1 MKKNTQLSK
10 PVTEERV
17 TPVFVHSLFR
27 SGSTYF
33 YNALK
38 RTNKY
43 HVYHEPFHEAIGT
56 LPTGWSDLVSRTA
69 EFKSLLRHEF
79 LSGSYFDEYAHLLPY
94 IKQTFDQSVSYEL
107 FFLDRKSD
115 SKPLKDYVD
124 CLMQGANTRPIFQ
137 CTRTIGRID
146 WLKANYPS
154 SHIFLLRNPWDQWYS
169 YKVDRYIA
177 ATPQLI
183 YSQPRLPAVLAE
195 ISSACRFNSL
205 PGSELSR
212 QVEYSWTHPQNAEID
227 YFLFFGLWCYALLT
241 AQSSCDL
248 VLDMDAITR
257 LKAQRN
263 AAEGR
268 LKDLDLVVSLSD
280 CELHRALF
288 RPDEL
293 ELFRHIESQVI
304 EIFKRNGFPVGHVV
318 AYLANERA
326 ISFTIQRPDSRR
338 RNMALADAPRLRG
351 ALLQTQSNFSITAGS
366 LNRALIEYENRTL
379 GLNQALTGRESEVLK
394 LTDETVQRGKWAL
407 GLEQELGE
415 AKTLISQRDQ
425 QVASLSQA
433 AAERDSQLASL
444 NQALGERDQQLASLG
459 QATAERD
466 GQLASLRELLAE
478 RERQVTEL
486 TDETVRR
493 GQWALG
499 LDEQLKAS
507 QAKLA
512 HLIATNS
519 WKITRPFREVR
530 RWLTNPSA
538 QARRYFRLTA
548 EGSKGVYRKL
558 PLHHQTKTKHRFLV
572 AKHAPSLLLA
582 SNGQHLPAPSIQV
595 SNTANNQPSPEAR
608 IVAAGIVLVTSA
620 QPVVS
625 VIVPVYGQSGYTLR
639 CLASIAANPPA
650 IPIEIIV
657 VNDCSPD
664 NSADL
669 LQAIVGIRLLSNS
682 VNQGF
687 IRSCNLGAKE
697 ASGQYLYFLNNDT
710 EVTPGWLDEM
720 VRTFDLFPG
729 TGLVGSKLVYPNGSL
744 QEAGGIIWKDGSAW
758 NFGRNQD
765 PALPVYNYA
774 REVDYCSGASIMVP
788 KTLFEE
794 LGGFDEHYLPA
805 YCEDADLALKIREK
819 NYRVIY
825 QPMSTVIH
833 YEGITS
839 GTDTSQGPK
848 AYQVENTRKMF
859 ARWKERLQDH
869 QLPGSDLDKAKDRR
883 ARKRVLV
890 LEHCTPTPDQDAGS
904 VTVFNLLLLLRE
916 MDFQV
921 TFIPEDNFLYMP
933 EYTTALQRNGV
944 EVLYAPYVSSVEK
957 HVKEFGDRYDLAFL
971 FRPLVVERNLTT
983 IRAYCPRAKVLYYTH
998 DLHFLR
1004 MAREA
1009 VLLGDAA
1016 KQKAADEMKQREFDV
1031 IRMSDASIAVT
1042 ENEAELLR
1050 PTFPQNIIHV
1060 LPLILGI
1067 PGTEIG
1073 FAERRDIVFIG
1084 GYQHAPNVDAV
1095 QYFVAEIMPLLRS
1108 RLPGVRFHAVGSKA
1122 PAEIQALAS
1131 NDVII
1136 EGFVEDL
1143 TTFLNKMRVSVA
1155 PLRYGAGIKGKI
1167 GTAMAVGLPVV
1178 ASSLAAEGMSLT
1190 DGENILVA
1198 DGAESIAVAIARL
1211 YQDESL
1217 WNKLSKVGVQ
1227 FADAAWG
1234 SEAAWKTLATIL
1246 SELGIGVHRSAYPLR
1261 LFSPSSIPS
1270 NKFEHDRSK
1279 AALQPVF
1286 IARDRAQYEE
1296 GLKHPAFDHLKHTE
1310 DHLIETA
1317 SAEGYSTDGFCIPC
1331 NKKVPLHVDMLWGG
1345 RRVENK
1351 NVPNW
1356 RERLVCPVCQMNNRQ
1371 RLIAALVKYRL
1382 EQTSAAQVY
1391 FMEQVTPIFRWATKQ
1406 FPQHQITGSEY
1417 LGYEYQSGAVIK
1429 GIRHEDVTKLSFK
1442 DDSLD
1447 LIVSNDVFEH
1457 IPNPS
1462 QGFQE
1467 CARVLRPGGAMLATI
1482 PFQVDSDVSIT
1493 RAELNATG
1501 VKNLLPAVFH
1511 GNPVSSEGSLVFTDF
1526 GWDLIQLF
1534 LNAGFSSSAVEVY
1547 ASEAYG
1553 HLGGGQLIFVL
1564 SK

>member
-1 MKKNTQLSK
+1 MDGILCESVIAVGG
-10 PVTEERV
+10 PVSTPHLCRSQPGLRGPAGV
-17 TPVFVHSLFR
+17 WPVFAACGGLGALPDVHR
-27 SGSTYF
+27 
-33 YNALK
+33 A
-38 RTNKY
+38 
-43 HVYHEPFHEAIGT
+43 A
-56 LPTGWSDLVSRTA
+56 
-69 EFKSLLRHEF
+69 LRHGAGGAGGWFCGHPQRPGRAADLAAERDSQ
-79 LSGSYFDEYAHLLPY
+79 LARLN
-94 IKQTFDQSVSYEL
+94 QT
-107 FFLDRKSD
+107 
-115 SKPLKDYVD
+115 
-124 CLMQGANTRPIFQ
+124 
-137 CTRTIGRID
+137 
-146 WLKANYPS
+146 
-154 SHIFLLRNPWDQWYS
+154 
-169 YKVDRYIA
+169 
-177 ATPQLI
+177 
-183 YSQPRLPAVLAE
+183 LAE
-195 ISSACRFNSL
+195 
-205 PGSELSR
+205 
-212 QVEYSWTHPQNAEID
+212 
-227 YFLFFGLWCYALLT
+227 
-241 AQSSCDL
+241 
-248 VLDMDAITR
+248 
-257 LKAQRN
+257 
-263 AAEGR
+263 
-268 LKDLDLVVSLSD
+268 
-280 CELHRALF
+280 
-288 RPDEL
+288 
-293 ELFRHIESQVI
+293 
-304 EIFKRNGFPVGHVV
+304 
-318 AYLANERA
+318 
-326 ISFTIQRPDSRR
+326 
-338 RNMALADAPRLRG
+338 
-351 ALLQTQSNFSITAGS
+351 
-366 LNRALIEYENRTL
+366 
-379 GLNQALTGRESEVLK
+379 
-394 LTDETVQRGKWAL
+394 
-407 GLEQELGE
+407 
-415 AKTLISQRDQ
+415 RDQ

-433 AAERDSQLASL
+433 MAERDSQLASFNQALGERDQQVASLSQATAERDLQLVSLNQTLAEREKQIASLIQAAADRDQQLASLGQTAMARDNQLAQLNQKLTERDKQLARFIQAAAESDSQLASLNQALVERETQIGTLNQMVTERTGQINSLNQTLANQVGRYNQTTDDRDQQLAGLAQTVTECREKIRALDQALSDQARELSQAIKERDLQFASLNQTLAERDQQVASLSQATAERDLQFASL